1 MGAFKYEK
9 VPDSVLK
16 KRWSL
21 RGTTK
26 KSMFQLLKSVLNS
39 EWPSVFFVMLSFI
52 SI

>member
-16 KRWSL
+16 KSWSL

-26 KSMFQLLKSVLNS
+26 KKHVSAAEVC
-39 EWPSVFFVMLSFI
+39 P
-52 SI
+52 